1 MKPKKLGLTNYN
13 SVIQEIYDANPVVQM
28 VNAGEKEEQL
38 TEEKKKPS
46 TGVLLKETLRLRNT
60 SVLLLKQKQM
70 IFRYEKERLS
80 RLKVELIDPNY
91 LIAPEDCECPEE
103 EEEEKSGFNW
113 LNLLNFI
120 KNFFKKLR
128 RPKPKPKPKPRTK
141 PTQPSK
147 PWWEKLPKFPT
158 IPPIPLG
165 PFFPPIGRPGFA
177 AVGAATRKQ
186 ATKVKSSGIAKT
198 LERSLEQGS
207 SRTSSRSVAKTI
219 AAEAGGTG
227 TTSGG
232 TATATRFAG
241 DRPDGKPRGYVRP
254 NKGGTPPSTGGSSM
268 VRLRGFGKGMFGN
281 IPPGTVISLAE
292 AQALAKTANISLAQL
307 QKSLP
312 GVIIEGLPGP
322 QSGIRLG
329 PRALPGDII
338 TNAPTDEITKKFSE
352 VKPTNPSLK
361 EILKQMNKSSGGGP
375 EISAGPA
382 VRQRTFLQTLKNI
395 KLPKITPATVMSGI
409 KGFGIGLA
417 VDMAATSL
425 FDFLVINPLFGE
437 EGVFTEMARKSRR
450 DKYLKK
456 IEEGV
461 NIDDIIEDLEN
472 KLEYLAENN
481 KLPGM
486 LMEVDPKVV
495 QQTIRERRKD
505 IDFLRSY
512 QSTQSA
518 ENTTP
523 TRRDNYSFGYDLP
536 PTNTIPGQNYGA
548 SRSGGTRKHAGVD
561 FDISG
566 PNATF
571 ASQIGGRVI
580 FAGDVGGGYGNVV
593 DIYNEKLGV
602 TERIA
607 EAAQILPGVKKG
619 AIIQPGQ
626 VVVKG
631 ESNTGV
637 IHYEI
642 RDGIAT
648 ASGSFEGTQNPI
660 EFLKKNVPKT
670 EERPEVTP
678 QSNKKDEPEV
688 SSIFRPINKNTEVGV
703 DPITEYEDQMAPR
716 IAMMIRNN
724 VQYVPVPVPT
734 ESGSVFIG
742 SANNTPA
749 WGHAGILNG

>member
-46 TGVLLKETLRLRNT
+46 TGVLLKESLRLRNT

-128 RPKPKPKPKPRTK
+128 RPKPKPKPKPKTK

-147 PWWEKLPKFPT
+147 PWWEKLPKLPS

-186 ATKVKSSGIAKT
+186 ATTVKSRGIAKT

-207 SRTSSRSVAKTI
+207 SRTSTRSIAKTI

-227 TTSGG
+227 TSSGSV
-232 TATATRFAG
+232 ATATRFAG
-241 DRPDGKPRGYVRP
+241 DRPGGKPKGYVRP
-254 NKGGTPPSTGGSSM
+254 SKGGTPPSTSGSSM
-268 VRLRGFGKGMFGN
+268 ARLRGFGSGMFGN
-281 IPPGTVISLAE
+281 IPPGTVISLAD
-292 AQALAKTANISLAQL
+292 AKLLAKTANISLAQL

-312 GVIIEGLPGP
+312 GVVIEGLPSP
-322 QSGIRLG
+322 QSGIRPG
-329 PRALPGDII
+329 PRSLPGDII
-338 TNAPTDEITKKFSE
+338 TNAPTDDIVKKFSD
-352 VKPTNPSLK
+352 VKPTNPDLKQVLK
-361 EILKQMNKSSGGGP
+361 EMNKGSGGGP
-375 EISAGPA
+375 TIQPK
-382 VRQRTFLQTLKNI
+382 TLIKDLKNI
-395 KLPKITPATVMSGI
+395 KLPKITPAGVMSGI

-417 VDMAATSL
+417 VDIVATKI
-425 FDFLVINPLFGE
+425 FDFLIINPLFGE
-437 EGVFTEMARKSRR
+437 EGVFTQMARKGRR

-456 IEEGV
+456 IEEGTNV
-461 NIDDIIEDLEN
+461 DDIIKDLED
-472 KLEYLAENN
+472 KLEYLAKNN

-518 ENTTP
+518 ENTAP

-548 SRSGGTRKHAGVD
+548 SREGGARKHAGVD

-571 ASQIGGRVI
+571 ASQIGGKVI

-642 RDGIAT
+642 RKGIAT
-648 ASGSFEGTQNPI
+648 ASGSFEGTQNPM
-660 EFLKKNVPKT
+660 EFLEKNVPKK
-670 EERPEVTP
+670 EERPEVKS
-678 QSNKKDEPEV
+678 QSKKQDSPEI
-688 SSIFRPINKNTEVGV
+688 SSVFRPINKNTEVGI

-716 IAMMIRNN
+716 IAMMIKNN

-734 ESGSVFIG
+734 GSGSVFIG